1 MKKTI
6 AALLALVLLFSLA
19 ACSTPTESQQPNA
32 TTAPTKP
39 TEPLPEIYNRK
50 SYTGTA
56 EDMIAHRSDVVATFG
71 DAKLTN
77 GLLQMYYWMDV
88 YNFLNSY
95 SSSLSQYG
103 LDINKPLDQQTCT
116 GTAGTWQHYFLA
128 GALEGWAYYQAL
140 ALAADENNIP
150 LTPDRQKIMDTLQDD
165 LLKKAVDQGF
175 ATIDAMVQSD
185 AGIGCTAEDYIRYTE
200 IYHKALSYSDSIFR
214 KIEVTDE
221 MINNY
226 FTEKEAH
233 LAVNG
238 INKDSGDSFLVR
250 HILIEV
256 GKDKTDKD
264 WDECR
269 KQAQELLDTW
279 QAGEATEDSFAE
291 LAKEHSADPGSKSD
305 GGLYRGLS
313 AQTNFV
319 QEFKDWYLDSSRK
332 PGDYGMIKTS
342 YGYHLM
348 YFSGT
353 EPIWYYYCR
362 EMILNEKFDET
373 LASTIEKYKPDLRY
387 EEMLIGEVKLTEEK

>member
-1 MKKTI
+1 M
-6 AALLALVLLFSLA
+6 
-19 ACSTPTESQQPNA
+19 
-32 TTAPTKP
+32 
-39 TEPLPEIYNRK
+39 
-50 SYTGTA
+50 
-56 EDMIAHRSDVVATFG
+56 
-71 DAKLTN
+71 
-77 GLLQMYYWMDV
+77 
-88 YNFLNSY
+88 
-95 SSSLSQYG
+95 
-103 LDINKPLDQQTCT
+103 
-116 GTAGTWQHYFLA
+116 
-128 GALEGWAYYQAL
+128 
-140 ALAADENNIP
+140 
-150 LTPDRQKIMDTLQDD
+150 
-165 LLKKAVDQGF
+165 
-175 ATIDAMVQSD
+175 
-185 AGIGCTAEDYIRYTE
+185 
-200 IYHKALSYSDSIFR
+200 
-214 KIEVTDE
+214 
-221 MINNY
+221 
-226 FTEKEAH
+226 
-233 LAVNG
+233 
-238 INKDSGDSFLVR
+238 
-250 HILIEV
+250 